1 MLRTG
6 RTNIED
12 IEPASSHPTPPRLL
26 EGYPTFAEF
35 IARDNDATI
44 YRKFESLSA
53 RNLLYKQSELH
64 ELERRL
70 EELDWEDAR
79 DIDNEEAQQGARLW
93 EHFRNDTNARA
104 ILRRELQEK
113 IETKIK
119 AYRRRIDEA
128 MILESKVLTLNAPTA
143 HMLKS
148 IRTWFTA
155 KSLPTKPFTVLWG
168 RDKDIFKNE
177 RDLVVLA
184 PVDSDRLNIFL
195 KSYLGWFFRTC
206 MGTELIA
213 QQEKHHDAQQTTDL
227 VYFPERR
234 IQRAGAVISVFL
246 SAILLIGAIVCL
258 LQVSGQS
265 NSVKVGMIVLFTCVF
280 AGVIGL
286 LTNARRAEI
295 FGSTAAYAAVLVV
308 FVSNDVGNG

>member
-119 AYRRRIDEA
+119 AYRTSLGTRIAINRIDIRSENRRSNDPRKQGSYA
-128 MILESKVLTLNAPTA
+128 ERSNCA
-143 HMLKS
+143 H
-148 IRTWFTA
+148 A
-155 KSLPTKPFTVLWG
+155 KKHP
-168 RDKDIFKNE
+168 D
-177 RDLVVLA
+177 VVY
-184 PVDSDRLNIFL
+184 R
-195 KSYLGWFFRTC
+195 
-206 MGTELIA
+206 
-213 QQEKHHDAQQTTDL
+213 Q
-227 VYFPERR
+227 
-234 IQRAGAVISVFL
+234 
-246 SAILLIGAIVCL
+246 
-258 LQVSGQS
+258 
-265 NSVKVGMIVLFTCVF
+265 VF
-280 AGVIGL
+280 AYKTVHC
-286 LTNARRAEI
+286 TV
-295 FGSTAAYAAVLVV
+295 GSRQGYIQE
-308 FVSNDVGNG
+308 